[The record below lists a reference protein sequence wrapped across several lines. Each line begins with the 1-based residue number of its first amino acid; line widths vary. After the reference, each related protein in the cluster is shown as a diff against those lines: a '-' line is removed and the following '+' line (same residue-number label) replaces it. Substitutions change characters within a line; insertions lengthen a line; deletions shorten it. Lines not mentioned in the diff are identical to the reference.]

1 MKMEEEIDNKIIFG
15 KYKILKLLGKGSFG
29 FVYQGKNIIND
40 DKVALKVEDWRLQGD
55 VLETEAYF
63 LYYLKGFGIPEVKSF
78 GVYSRYKIL
87 VQTLLGNSIEKE
99 FHLRKDRYE
108 LKDICMIA
116 IQLID
121 RLEYIHSKYIIHRD
135 IKPEN
140 ILIDEETKKIIYLID
155 FGLAKKYRSAR
166 SGRHVKFTIPRRL
179 TGTARYAS
187 TNALRGTEQ
196 SRRDDLESLGYV
208 LIYLARKGY
217 LPWQGLPIL
226 DRLERYKR
234 IYQLK
239 KLTKPEKLCE
249 DISYEFCEYLKYT
262 KNLQF
267 EEKPDY
273 DYLRG
278 LFLNI
283 LNRSHLQND
292 LKFSWLSIKDKV
304 KDEKNKNMNQNNN
317 NDLHSRNGSLSKNKR
332 KRSPYYRI
340 LRNIQNSK
348 EREKNFKKIN
358 QINLSIE
365 IENKAEQRDNNLL
378 VKRKKEKEKEKLK
391 VPMKF
396 NDEEKK
402 DINKDMDISKTK
414 ITTNENHTDTHSD
427 NLGTQITL
435 FNLSVNMDDVNNN
448 INYYEIKN
456 NKNMNE
462 LYLTKNK
469 TLKFENNHRNNTIS
483 NRPII
488 FNIKNGSFNNAQILR
503 CLSQNNIKTGFIN
516 IEKMSN
522 FNDKRISIKDPFFP
536 KKFFEKN
543 IISEINKM
551 NSNNINKNSQ
561 NKINANNS
569 ANINNISSNNI
580 NNIKIRND
588 NSISNGN
595 KNSNINDNNYIKFQN
610 FMNNQIKNQKK
621 IKLNVTNP
629 FNSISLDNINKSLD
643 NNRRHYISPLHNL
656 EKKNNNIIMSNNKH
670 LKKIFFQNKNN
681 NANNNIN
688 ISIDTKEENKSKI
701 NYYKLNNENVIYDIK
716 NKVPNREYSSK
727 NMFNIQKKL
736 NEIKSNS
743 LKNNK
748 SPKKENS
755 NYINLYN
762 SKSQDHFV
770 NQKYKLKNNLN
781 FNNKN
786 LINLQ
791 KYNNFYKNPFILN
804 KNKIIPL
811 PKKNSMV
818 VNGNQLNRINLNQNE
833 SEFSNKKRRNYN
845 SPINN
850 RSNNQNIKRNIYNNN
865 NILNNSYINPTNN
878 NINFNIIN
886 NKIIN
891 TNTNPNIQRKFLNK
905 NNFSPEDL
913 NNNINITISGN
924 RNEYKSI
931 LTFNK

>member
-1 MKMEEEIDNKIIFG
+1 MEEEIDNKIIFG
-15 KYKILKLLGKGSFG
+15 KYKVLKLLGKGSFG

-40 DKVALKVEDWRLQGD
+40 DKVALKVEDWRLKGD

-78 GVYSRYKIL
+78 GVYNRYKIL

-99 FHLRKDRYE
+99 FHLRKYKYE

-166 SGRHVKFTIPRRL
+166 SGRHIKFTIPRRL

-217 LPWQGLPIL
+217 LPWQGLTIP
-226 DRLERYKR
+226 DRLERYKK
-234 IYQLK
+234 IYQMK
-239 KLTKPEKLCE
+239 KFIKPEKLCE

-292 LKFSWLSIKDKV
+292 LKFSWLSTNDKKV
-304 KDEKNKNMNQNNN
+304 KDEKNKNMNQKNN

-332 KRSPYYRI
+332 KRNPYYRI

-378 VKRKKEKEKEKLK
+378 VKRKKEKGKEKL
-391 VPMKF
+391 

-435 FNLSVNMDDVNNN
+435 FNLSVNMDDVDNN

-462 LYLTKNK
+462 LHLTKNK
-469 TLKFENNHRNNTIS
+469 TLKFENNHRNNTLA

-488 FNIKNGSFNNAQILR
+488 FDIKNGSFNNVQILR
-503 CLSQNNIKTGFIN
+503 CLSQKNVKTDFIN
-516 IEKMSN
+516 IEKMCNLNRIRNSTKQPFLPMN
-522 FNDKRISIKDPFFP
+522 FF
-536 KKFFEKN
+536 KK
-543 IISEINKM
+543 
-551 NSNNINKNSQ
+551 

-569 ANINNISSNNI
+569 VNTSRNNI
-580 NNIKIRND
+580 NNIKIKNN
-588 NSISNGN
+588 NSIINGN
-595 KNSNINDNNYIKFQN
+595 KNIKINDNNYIKYQGYISN
-610 FMNNQIKNQKK
+610 LNYNNNPKIIKNQKI
-621 IKLNVTNP
+621 IKLNATNP
-629 FNSISLDNINKSLD
+629 FYSNSIDNINKSLD
-643 NNRRHYISPLHNL
+643 NNNRSHYISPIHNLKNRNKNIRDNNKINIKKIIL
-656 EKKNNNIIMSNNKH
+656 EKKNNNI
-670 LKKIFFQNKNN
+670 
-681 NANNNIN
+681 N
-688 ISIDTKEENKSKI
+688 ISKDTKEENKSKI
-701 NYYKLNNENVIYDIK
+701 NYYKLNNENIMYGIK
-716 NKVPNREYSSK
+716 QKVSNGEYPI
-727 NMFNIQKKL
+727 NNKL
-736 NEIKSNS
+736 NKSNDEIKSNL
-743 LKNNK
+743 LKKHK
-748 SPKKENS
+748 SPQIKNS
-755 NYINLYN
+755 NYINLN
-762 SKSQDHFV
+762 DIG
-770 NQKYKLKNNLN
+770 NLN
-781 FNNKN
+781 INKN
-786 LINLQ
+786 FSNFY
-791 KYNNFYKNPFILN
+791 KYNNIFKNQQNLN
-804 KNKIIPL
+804 KNKKIPL
-811 PKKNSMV
+811 SKKISMV
-818 VNGNQLNRINLNQNE
+818 VNENPLKKINLNPFERFEN
-833 SEFSNKKRRNYN
+833 EFSNKKRRNYN
-845 SPINN
+845 SPMNN
-850 RSNNQNIKRNIYNNN
+850 RTNNQNIKRIIYKNNN
-865 NILNNSYINPTNN
+865 NNNVLNNSYISPTNN
-878 NINFNIIN
+878 NINLNIIN

-891 TNTNPNIQRKFLNK
+891 TNTNSNKQRKFLNK
-905 NNFSPEDL
+905 INFSPENL

-924 RNEYKSI
+924 RNEYKPI
-931 LTFNK
+931 FAFNK